1 MTNCSKT
8 TLCKL
13 QTHPMLSTSRSHH
26 SLGVSETG
34 SASSCTSD
42 FIVENTTLNFHSG
55 TTMNHQGHQSN
66 HQTMTEYK
74 TTISLD
80 LRNFTDNNHTL
91 TGVIV
96 NGFHPQLC
104 SWKKSNEL
112 TYSLKRGRSDTSM
125 DANINSK
132 VARMRNETLQEIKDG
147 DRVGANHLEKAHLTT
162 TTECQDRKSPLT
174 VYFDLFERSNVPQLI
189 AAPGGRIAAGKCDE
203 LWLIIF
209 ICNCCYYCP
218 N

>member
-34 SASSCTSD
+34 SAC
-42 FIVENTTLNFHSG
+42 TTLNCHSG

-80 LRNFTDNNHTL
+80 LRNFTDNNNTL

-162 TTECQDRKSPLT
+162 TTECQDRKSPLAM
-174 VYFDLFERSNVPQLI
+174 YSDLFERSNVPQLI